1 MLNNKG
7 QYSLEAAIIVPFL
20 LIIIIMF
27 LSVMISFFYRGYYEM
42 ELNSQLIKRDYH
54 NEADFKMNTK
64 KIDFTFINKNQT
76 LKQVNYNENFIDNLL
91 LEYIISDVKE
101 WFDE

>member
-7 QYSLEAAIIVPFL
+7 EYSLEAAIIVPFL

-27 LSVMISFFYRGYYEM
+27 LSIMISFFYRGYYEM
-42 ELNSQLIKRDYH
+42 ELNSQLIQKDYH
-54 NEADFKMNTK
+54 SEVEFKMNTK

-76 LKQVNYNENFIDNLL
+76 LKQVNYNESFIENLL